1 MIMQLQ
7 PIGCGFFIMRVN
19 NAYILAGGKSSRMGQ
34 DKLFL
39 EVDGKHLLRHTLSTC
54 CELFERV
61 SIVAKEKNKF
71 SAFDCNVVLDWE
83 GADGPMAGI
92 VAALQDCPEDYCFI
106 TAADLLDLSTTTIS
120 MLVRQYQGEQYFG
133 LKESERI
140 QPLCGIYARSSLAS
154 LIDAAKRGRYG
165 LHEALEQLDTKFISV
180 NSDSWRNIN
189 RPEDII
195 R

>member
-1 MIMQLQ
+1 MQLQ

-34 DKLFL
+34 DKLFM
-39 EVDGKHLLRHTLSTC
+39 EVGGKPLLSHALSIC
-54 CELFERV
+54 SELFQRV

-71 SAFDCNVVLDWE
+71 SALDCNVLLDWE
-83 GADGPMAGI
+83 GAEGPMAGI

-106 TAADLLDLSTTTIS
+106 TAADLPDLNATTIS
-120 MLVRQYQGEQYFG
+120 ILVNRYQGEQYFG